1 MIGDKSSHHD
11 MKAQIVVIGGGGAG
25 LAAAVAAAE
34 KGVKAIV
41 LEKRAKLGGNARMA
55 EGLAAAESDAQ
66 KRAKIEA
73 TRDDLF
79 RKAMDFDHWELNPR
93 LIRAF
98 INKSGDTIKWLENK
112 GLRFSCEAYYPG
124 QNPIW
129 HCFTG
134 KGRGGR
140 YLIKA
145 FTNECEKFGVKILK
159 KTGAIRFITN
169 KHGKLAGV
177 VAKTDGNEFK
187 IDTKCAIIATGGYGG
202 NKEMLKKYSPV
213 YEEDMRCY
221 GLPHKGDGIKMA
233 IEISA
238 ATEGLGILHMG
249 GPDFVG
255 AKSVRMIAFEP
266 SIIWVNKRGE
276 RFIDETM
283 AFNKFISVNGLL
295 RQPGKVSYALF
306 DETIKKS
313 VEEEGIIN
321 GQGLSYPSLTRLTGI
336 DDDLRTEFEKGVAK
350 RAESWEAVAEWIG
363 ASPDVLKDTISEY
376 NAGAD
381 IGYDP
386 IFNKDRR
393 YLWTLRTPPYYA
405 LKCRPIFL
413 GTIGGIKINQHMEVL
428 NHDDYPIEGLFAAGV
443 DTGGWSGK
451 TYNPHLSGIALGFS
465 INSGRIAGENAVRY
479 TSGRR

>member
-1 MIGDKSSHHD
+1 MIKDKSSYYD

-34 KGVKAIV
+34 KGVKAVV

-55 EGLAAAESDAQ
+55 EGLAAAESDVQ

-73 TRDDLF
+73 RRDDLF
-79 RKAMDFDHWELNPR
+79 KEAMDFDHWELNPR

-98 INKSGDTIKWLENK
+98 VNKSGDTIKWLENK
-112 GLRFSCEAYYPG
+112 GLRFKCVAYYPG

-145 FTNECEKFGVKILK
+145 FTNECEKSGVKILR
-159 KTGAIRFITN
+159 KTGAERFITDKN
-169 KHGKLAGV
+169 GKLTGI

-202 NKEMLKKYSPV
+202 NKKMLKKYSPV

-221 GLPHKGDGIKMA
+221 GLSHKGDGLNMA
-233 IEISA
+233 IDVGA
-238 ATEGLGILHMG
+238 ATDGLGILHMG

-255 AKSVRMIAFEP
+255 VKSVRMIAFEP
-266 SIIWVNKRGE
+266 NAIWVNKKGE

-295 RQPGKVSYALF
+295 RQPDKVSYALF

-336 DDDLRTEFEKGVAK
+336 DDNLRTEFKKDVAK
-350 RAESWEAVAEWIG
+350 RAKSWEGIAEWIG
-363 ASPDVLKDTISEY
+363 ASPDSLKDTVSEY
-376 NAGAD
+376 NASAD
-381 IGYDP
+381 VGYDH

-393 YLWTLRTPPYYA
+393 YLWALRTPPYYA

-413 GTIGGIKINQHMEVL
+413 GTIGGIKINHHMSVL
-428 NHDDYPIEGLFAAGV
+428 DKDDNPIKGLFAAGV

-451 TYNPHLSGIALGFS
+451 TYNPNLSGIALGFS
-465 INSGRIAGENAVRY
+465 INSGRIAGENAAAFVK
-479 TSGRR
+479 GQH